1 MYYLIAGVMSVIRM
15 ETGSFYF
22 FPLHYTAKQNL
33 HMHSHCAESF
43 YSYLDTIC
51 DHKLKAET
59 PIHEFN
65 AINTIQQFIVQN
77 HNKSL
82 CTGSGHYLLLLP
94 LPSVDQHRLLIKM

>member
-1 MYYLIAGVMSVIRM
+1 MLCRYGIRM

-22 FPLHYTAKQNL
+22 SLLHYTAKQNL
-33 HMHSHCAESF
+33 HMHSHCADSF

-65 AINTIQQFIVQN
+65 AINTAN
-77 HNKSL
+77 NSL
-82 CTGSGHYLLLLP
+82 Y
-94 LPSVDQHRLLIKM
+94 